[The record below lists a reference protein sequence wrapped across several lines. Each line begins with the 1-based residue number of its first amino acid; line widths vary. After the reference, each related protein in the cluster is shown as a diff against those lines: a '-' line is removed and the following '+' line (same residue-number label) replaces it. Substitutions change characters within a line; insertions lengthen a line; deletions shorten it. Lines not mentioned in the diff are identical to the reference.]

1 MAIAFVARHGETDW
15 NAAGRYQGQRES
27 TLTDLGQRQARAL
40 AEALRGSGAGRVIA
54 SPLAR
59 CVETARPVAEALGV
73 ELETDPR
80 LLEIAHGTWEGR
92 LRAEIERD
100 DPERMAQWL
109 RHPERVRFDGG
120 ESLAE
125 VAARW
130 AAFTESASGASEDI
144 VVVTHDVLVRIAVLR
159 ASGRSLERLWE
170 PQVQNGAYARLSIAA
185 AGWELLDECRNHHL
199 AGMLADTSRQAL

>member
-1 MAIAFVARHGETDW
+1 MAFAYVARHGETDW
-15 NAAGRYQGQRES
+15 NRAGRYQGQLES
-27 TLTDLGQRQARAL
+27 TLTDLGLRQAAAL
-40 AEALRGSGAGRVIA
+40 AGALRGSGAKRVIA

-59 CVETARPVAEALGV
+59 CVETARPVAEALGATV
-73 ELETDPR
+73 ETDAR

-92 LRAEIERD
+92 LRDEIARD
-100 DPERMAQWL
+100 DAPRMSAWL
-109 RHPERVRFDGG
+109 NDPTSVRFDGG

-130 AAFTESASGASEDI
+130 NAFAASISGEEDV
-144 VVVTHDVLVRIAVLR
+144 VVVTHDVLVRIAALL

-170 PQVQNGAYARLSIAA
+170 PRVQNGAYARFAVTPQR
-185 AGWELLDECRNHHL
+185 WQMLDECRDEHL